1 MFMFCVFVVYC
12 LFFFFKQKTAY
23 EMRISDW
30 SSDVCSSDLVKF
42 WGVRGSIATPSARHI
57 GFGGNTSCVE
67 VKAGSETIIFDA
79 GTGIRNL
86 GHWLLKRGVRQG
98 SLLLSHTHWEIGRA
112 SCRERVCQYV

>member
-1 MFMFCVFVVYC
+1 MS
-12 LFFFFKQKTAY
+12 FK
-23 EMRISDW
+23 
-30 SSDVCSSDLVKF
+30 VKF

-86 GHWLLKRGVRQG
+86 GHWLLKRGVRSEERRVG
-98 SLLLSHTHWEIGRA
+98 KECVSPCRSRLL
-112 SCRERVCQYV
+112 QYYLNKYTNLIQPSVQYNQYLNIN